1 MLARN
6 AVRWERAHGSMPP
19 RTLLTRDLRSATA
32 QLRTVCGAVWQFA
45 DHLLA
50 APGAALEAWQILDLK
65 TLKARLRAFDAGAIR
80 VGESWQRRVS
90 DVSGQSSTPGEA
102 AFLDLRAALDQVTS
116 VEGRLLRPAELVQ
129 NPRIAAR
136 WLDAMD
142 ELVWAADRVARNQ
155 QYAVAGLILDGRLFV
170 PRRDVAKLNLIYL
183 RRPGGGSRP
192 LQAHWVRT
200 NLANCFDDLT
210 DALAWSAGHLTAAS
224 DVARRLAGT
233 SHQSRP
239 GGEEH
244 TRIPAPY
251 IEAPSRPRRT
261 IFSETGITDPGQVP
275 EELDR

>member
-1 MLARN
+1 
-6 AVRWERAHGSMPP
+6 
-19 RTLLTRDLRSATA
+19 
-32 QLRTVCGAVWQFA
+32 LRTVCGAVWQLA
-45 DHLLA
+45 DNLLA
-50 APGAALEAWQILDLK
+50 APVAALESRQLLDLT
-65 TLKARLRAFDAGAIR
+65 TLKARLRAFEAGAIR
-80 VGESWQRRVS
+80 VGACWQRRVS
-90 DVSGQSSTPGEA
+90 DVSGQSSTPGEI
-102 AFLDLRAALDQVTS
+102 AFLDLRAALDEVM
-116 VEGRLLRPAELVQ
+116 RPDSRSLPLAELVQ
-129 NPRIAAR
+129 NRRIAAGL
-136 WLDAMD
+136 LDAMD
-142 ELVWAADRVARNQ
+142 ELVWAADRVARSQ
-155 QYAVAGLILDGRLFV
+155 QDAVAGLILEGRLFV

-210 DALAWSAGHLTAAS
+210 DALAWSADHLAAAS

-251 IEAPSRPRRT
+251 IEASSRSRRAG
-261 IFSETGITDPGQVP
+261 SPDTGIADPGQVL